1 MTFADILSWGGID
14 EFVYQMA
21 LFVTFSWGVAAG
33 FVLEKIITYVRKMK

>member
-1 MTFADILSWGGID
+1 MIFVD
-14 EFVYQMA
+14 ENIFSMV